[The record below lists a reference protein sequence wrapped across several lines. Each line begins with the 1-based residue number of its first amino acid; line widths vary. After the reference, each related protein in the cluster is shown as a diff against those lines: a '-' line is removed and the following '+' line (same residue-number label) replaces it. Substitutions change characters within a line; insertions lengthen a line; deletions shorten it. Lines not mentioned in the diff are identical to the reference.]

1 MTLMRFGTTPVT
13 PARAFRT
20 GLVIGLLA
28 VCLAA
33 GSAVGVFLYFRKTL
47 PSLSHLESIAP
58 PVKTVIYD
66 RNGTP
71 ISELFQENRVI
82 IPLEE
87 VPKDLVNAFLAT
99 EDRRF
104 RTHWGVSLIDNLRAA
119 WVDIRTGKTA
129 QGGSTITQQLARNLF
144 LTHEKRLTRKIREAL
159 LAIEIEKRYT
169 KDEILEMYLNQIYF
183 GHGAYG
189 VEAAARLYFDKSA
202 RSLSLSECAVLA
214 GIPKN
219 PGGYSPIRH
228 PAASMERARVI
239 LDLMA
244 EAGAITRDEAERARN
259 ELRPTPDRRGR
270 VREAPYFVEYV
281 RQELLAKFPP
291 ELLYGGG
298 LRIETSLDLEL
309 QRAAEK
315 ILEEHLSTLERQR
328 KYAHRLG
335 SETDEESSESRA
347 AAGNETPYIQGSVLA
362 LDPKTGEIRVMIGG
376 RDFGDSHFNRA
387 VQARR
392 QPGSA
397 FKVFV
402 YTAAV
407 DRGMTPADICQD
419 APLVI
424 PIAGHEDYI
433 PQNIDGEFRGPMTV
447 RDALK
452 KSINIP
458 AIRTLMWLTPEVVVE
473 YARRLGVKSDMRPVP
488 SLALGSSEVT
498 LLELTS
504 AFAVFPNQGIRS
516 EPFGILRVLDREGH
530 VLEESRPRR
539 HEALSP
545 QSAYI
550 MTSLLES
557 VVNEGTAARVR
568 AKGFKGSAAGKT
580 GTPNDYTD
588 NWFVGFTPE
597 IVCGVWVGFDKK
609 ETIGEDQTG
618 SRTALPI
625 WIDFMTAA
633 GRTEDPPF
641 ERPEGI
647 VEREIC
653 TESGGLANSGC
664 TQTRMEIFIAG
675 HTPPTHCGLHGG
687 RHRDAA
693 VQMDD
698 ELRMAAG
705 AAGAAG
711 AIRSP

>member
-1 MTLMRFGTTPVT
+1 MTPHTPM
-13 PARAFRT
+13 RAFRT
-20 GLVIGLLA
+20 GLVVGLLA

-33 GSAVGVFLYFRKTL
+33 GSAVGVFLYFRRTL
-47 PSLSHLESIAP
+47 PSLTSLESIVP

-66 RNGTP
+66 RSGTP

-87 VPKDLVNAFLAT
+87 VPKDLVGAFLAT

-104 RTHWGVSLIDNLRAA
+104 RAHWGVSLLDNVRAL
-119 WVDIRTGKTA
+119 WVDIRKGKSA

-144 LTHEKRLTRKIREAL
+144 LSHEKRLTRKIREAL

-169 KDEILEMYLNQIYF
+169 KDEILGMYLNQIYF

-189 VEAAARLYFDKSA
+189 VESAARLYFDKSA
-202 RSLSLSECAVLA
+202 RDLTLPECAILA

-239 LDLMA
+239 LDLMVG
-244 EAGAITRDEAERARN
+244 AGSITREDAERAKK
-259 ELRPTPDRRGR
+259 ELRPSPDRRGR
-270 VREAPYFVEYV
+270 VREAPYFIEYV
-281 RQELLAKFPP
+281 RQELLTRFPP
-291 ELLYGGG
+291 EVLYGGG

-315 ILEEHLSTLERQR
+315 ILEEHLSDLERSR
-328 KYAHRLG
+328 RYKHRLSDE
-335 SETDEESSESRA
+335 SEEIESEA
-347 AAGNETPYIQGSVLA
+347 AAASRKETPYIQGALLA
-362 LDPKTGEIRVMIGG
+362 MDPRTGEIRAMIGG

-402 YTAAV
+402 YTAAI
-407 DRGMTPADICQD
+407 DRGMTPADICLD

-424 PIAGHEDYI
+424 PIAGNDDYV

-458 AIRTLMWLTPEVVVE
+458 AIRTLLTLTPEVVVD
-473 YARRLGVKSDMRPVP
+473 YARRLGVKGDLRAVP

-498 LLELTS
+498 LLELTT
-504 AFAVFPNQGIRS
+504 AFAVFPNQGIRT
-516 EPFGILRVLDREGH
+516 EPYAILRVLDREGH

-539 HEALSP
+539 HEALNP
-545 QSAYI
+545 QTAYI

-568 AKGFKGSAAGKT
+568 AKGFRGAAAGKT
-580 GTPNDYTD
+580 GTTNDYTD
-588 NWFVGFTPE
+588 NWFIGFTPGL
-597 IVCGVWVGFDKK
+597 VCGVWVAFDKK

-641 ERPEGI
+641 ERPEGL
-647 VEREIC
+647 VDREIC
-653 TESGGLANSGC
+653 VETGTLAKTGC
-664 TQTRMEIFIAG
+664 PETRWEIFRAG
-675 HTPPTHCGLHGG
+675 HEPTAHCGSHGG
-687 RHRDAA
+687 RLRAA
-693 VQMDD
+693 SAAARD
-698 ELRMAAG
+698 ELRTAG
-705 AAGAAG
+705 ALRA
-711 AIRSP
+711 P